1 MKAVIYARYSSGRQH
16 EESIERQLEICTRYA
31 EENDMLLVGSYIDR
45 RKTGKNDN
53 RPDFQRMI
61 YDSSRR
67 QFDVVLVWR
76 FDRFARNMDDHAAYE
91 RILKQNGV
99 KLVSATEPIP
109 EGAHASI
116 IKGVIIGGN
125 ESYSIELAAKVKDGM
140 KKAAQKGQTLG
151 GGRVYGYRTVDKH
164 LVIDEG
170 EAQTVRWIF
179 EQYCKRKSLSE
190 IMRELRAKGIK
201 NTRGNPFGITVLQHL
216 LSNKRYIGIM
226 SYKGEEIGNC
236 IPPIVDKDIFDTVQ
250 IQLRKNKKAPARTRD
265 IEEQYLL
272 TTKLFCGSCG
282 APISGVSGTSKS
294 GDKYYYYVCG
304 ARYNHKACDKRYI
317 KKEVLE
323 NAVVSIVKNVLLQNN
338 IQTLAQA
345 VVKCCVDAQDNGEL
359 LRLQGELREVNHA
372 ISNLLDLIEA
382 GRTSQAV
389 ADRLDARE
397 IQKKQLE
404 TAIARE
410 KILHRIP
417 SVDEVVFFLDSFI
430 RNKIESL
437 EYNRYLI
444 DILVNSV
451 YLYDT
456 EEKGKQKMTVL
467 LNTQNGQETVEID
480 DAMRC
485 SSFSTLVGHSGLE
498 PETNRL

>member
-16 EESIERQLEICTRYA
+16 EESIERQLEICTKYA
-31 EENDMLLVGSYIDR
+31 EENNLLLVGSYIDR

-151 GGRVYGYRTVDKH
+151 GGRVLGYRSVDKH
-164 LVIDEG
+164 LVVDEG
-170 EAQTVRWIF
+170 EAQIVRMIF
-179 EQYCKRKSLSE
+179 ERFYMGKSLSE
-190 IMRELRAKGIK
+190 IASELNSKGLK
-201 NTRGNPFGITVLQHL
+201 NSKENPFSITGVQRI
-216 LSNKRYIGIM
+216 LSNKRYIGIQL
-226 SYKGEEIGNC
+226 YKGEDIGIR
-236 IPPIVDKDIFDTVQ
+236 IPSIVQQDIFDAVQ
-250 IQLRKNKKAPARTRD
+250 IQLKKNKRAPSRNREP
-265 IEEQYLL
+265 EEQYLL
-272 TTKLFCGSCG
+272 TTKLFCGKCK
-282 APISGVSGTSKS
+282 APMSGVSGTSKS
-294 GDKYYYYVCG
+294 GDKHQYYACMT
-304 ARYNHKACDKRYI
+304 RYKKQRCEKNYI
-317 KKEVLE
+317 KKEIAE
-323 NAVVSIVKNVLLQNN
+323 KAVVDVVKKTLLHSN
-338 IQTLAQA
+338 IQMLAHE
-345 VVKCCVDAQDNGEL
+345 VVRCCVEAQDNGEL
-359 LRLQGELREVNHA
+359 LRLQGELKEVKRSIN
-372 ISNLLDLIEA
+372 NLVDMIEA
-382 GRTSQAV
+382 GRTTEAI

-397 IQKKQLE
+397 AQRKELE
-404 TAIARE
+404 AAIARE

-417 SVDEVVFFLDSFI
+417 TEDEVVFFFDNFLHGEIDSP
-430 RNKIESL
+430 

-456 EEKGKQKMTVL
+456 AEKSKQKMTVL
-467 LNTQNGQETVEID
+467 LNVQNGLETVEID
-480 DAMRC
+480 DIMEC
-485 SSFSTLVGHSGLE
+485 SSFSHMVSHRGFE
-498 PETNRL
+498 PRTP